1 MIRSSLV
8 LALALSSALQSSPQ
22 LRVAEVEVES
32 VHPIHNMVTF
42 VDTDGE
48 AWVAEVDEASG
59 YSVGKDCVLVYDTM
73 DTDDIYDDEIIAIAE
88 MEVLHG

>member
-1 MIRSSLV
+1 MIKSSV
-8 LALALSSALQSSPQ
+8 ILALALSSALQSSPQ

-32 VHPIHNMVTF
+32 VHPMHSMVTF
-42 VDTDGE
+42 VDDDGE
-48 AWVAEVDEASG
+48 AWIAEVDEVSG

-73 DTDDIYDDEIIAIAE
+73 DTDDIYDDEIVAIAE

>member
-1 MIRSSLV
+1 MKSSII
-8 LALALSSALQSSPQ
+8 LALALSSALQSCPQ

-32 VHPIHNMVTF
+32 VRPEYNMVSF

-48 AWVAEVDEASG
+48 AWVAEVDKVSE

-73 DTDDIYDDEIIAIAE
+73 GTEDIYDDEIVAIAE

>member
-1 MIRSSLV
+1 MIRSSLI
-8 LALALSSALQSSPQ
+8 LSLALSSVLQSSPQ

-32 VHPIHNMVTF
+32 VHPMHNMVTF

-48 AWVAEVDEASG
+48 AWVAEVDDVSK
-59 YSVGKDCVLVYDTM
+59 YSVGDDCTLIYDTM
-73 DTDDIYDDEIIAIAE
+73 DTSDIYDDEIVAIAE

>member
-1 MIRSSLV
+1 MIKSSII

-32 VHPIHNMVTF
+32 VNHECNTVLF

-48 AWVAEVDEASG
+48 GWVAEVNEVSG

-73 DTDDIYDDEIIAIAE
+73 GTDDIYDDEIVAIAE

>member
-1 MIRSSLV
+1 MIRSSV
-8 LALALSSALQSSPQ
+8 ILALALSSVLQSSPR

-32 VHPIHNMVTF
+32 VHPMYNMVTF
-42 VDTDGE
+42 VDADGE
-48 AWVAEVDEASG
+48 AWAAEVDEVSG

-73 DTDDIYDDEIIAIAE
+73 DTDDIYDDEIVAIAE

>member
-1 MIRSSLV
+1 MKSSII
-8 LALALSSALQSSPQ
+8 LALALSSALQSCPQ

-32 VHPIHNMVTF
+32 VHPVYNMVSF

-48 AWVAEVDEASG
+48 AWVAEVDEVSG

-73 DTDDIYDDEIIAIAE
+73 GTEDIYDDEIVAIAE

>member
-1 MIRSSLV
+1 MIRSSLI
-8 LALALSSALQSSPQ
+8 LALALSNVLQSSPQ

-48 AWVAEVDEASG
+48 AWIAEVDEVSG

-73 DTDDIYDDEIIAIAE
+73 DTDDIYDDEIVAIAE

>member
-1 MIRSSLV
+1 MIRSSV
-8 LALALSSALQSSPQ
+8 ILALALSSVLQSSPQ

-32 VHPIHNMVTF
+32 VHPIHNMVSF

-48 AWVAEVDEASG
+48 AWVAEVDEISG

-73 DTDDIYDDEIIAIAE
+73 DTDDIYDDEIVAIAE

>member
-1 MIRSSLV
+1 MIRSSLI
-8 LALALSSALQSSPQ
+8 LALALSSVLQSSPQ

-32 VHPIHNMVTF
+32 VHPMHNMVTF

-48 AWVAEVDEASG
+48 AWVAEVDDASK
-59 YSVGKDCVLVYDTM
+59 YSVGDDCTLVYDTM
-73 DTDDIYDDEIIAIAE
+73 EMSDIYDDEIVAIAE